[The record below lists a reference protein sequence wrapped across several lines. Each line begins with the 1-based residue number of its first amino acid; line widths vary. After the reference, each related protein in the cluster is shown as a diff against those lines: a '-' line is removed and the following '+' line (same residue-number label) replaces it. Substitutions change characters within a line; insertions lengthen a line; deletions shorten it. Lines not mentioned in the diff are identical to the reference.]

1 MMIEK
6 VRSGA
11 DDGERDRFA
20 WLHQPVE
27 QQCRRDIGIGRIYV
41 ATLVLVALAV
51 LASAAGRL
59 HGSTMR
65 QESGIE
71 ASKGDGA
78 GAAQRKAI
86 TGKRPERPR

>member
-1 MMIEK
+1 MIEK
-6 VRSGA
+6 ARPGS

-20 WLHQPVE
+20 WLHEPVQ

-65 QESGIE
+65 NESGIE
-71 ASKGDGA
+71 ASKSHTA
-78 GAAQRKAI
+78 GAADRRRMTSKH
-86 TGKRPERPR
+86 PE